1 MTRWSSLYR
10 DAEEHGG
17 GGPET
22 HRRGTVHRA
31 HLGVVVVDAGGAG
44 RIVVVVVVAAADA
57 FAS

>member
-1 MTRWSSLYR
+1 MTRWSSLCQ
-10 DAEEHGG
+10 DAEELGG

-44 RIVVVVVVAAADA
+44 RTVVVVAADA